1 MANNGFSV
9 ADLYKKRGMEMSES
23 AKKLQSW
30 DGNTSKYAGM
40 TPSYMTKNAESTSG
54 GGFSVADLYAKRGVT
69 PSTSSLSVIASG
81 DSTIGRYNSKITDA
95 SNRYNSLLS
104 RLNNAIESYGK
115 DYGTSKSNS
124 KSVANSRNEFASIRN
139 DIQAM
144 LDELGDYNLYATREE
159 EFKNAL
165 DELLKATDSASLD
178 ARSRI
183 AAYNNPAT
191 QSLMKANDN
200 AAYSLMLNEKLQ
212 NSPQMA
218 LYNSM
223 LDAMGGEDK
232 ATAAST
238 APYFWQFEESPVRQD
253 QLLGELTQRYS
264 NIANQYPRGTDTRD
278 KYLGLATDTQNTRDQ
293 LSAYRSALVA
303 ATEDEQLNREIE
315 RLKAIDIDTAISTV
329 QQTIDEKDAK
339 VQTMSK
345 YWDEQAWMNDENAE
359 APDYEE
365 YQRELAELE
374 KYQLILDRL
383 YADKD
388 AERASPYTVL
398 DSEIKA
404 NFGHTYNPSRLFDRI
419 NESLYEDPYAG
430 DAIDY
435 GLDKY
440 VEANMSDD
448 VKTSSYPIAQRP
460 EHYMTQEERDT
471 YNTLYFREGE
481 ESANAY
487 FERIKPVLEARGAQ
501 QVMAEAKQF
510 TEDYPNWAGAQARG
524 ANAMKPITS
533 AFMIGDIL
541 SGNGINEN
549 SAANLNTSVANFVDS
564 YVPQVTNYTGDAQIL
579 GRDLDQFL
587 YGTVGSV
594 IDSGVRTLTASFLSG
609 GGSGATLRENI
620 KGLSRATGA
629 LMSLEVFPTV
639 VLQEKEKG
647 RSDTEAVVLGTLRAA
662 IEGLTEKYSIEM
674 LFSPSRNF
682 GTQLLKGAVA
692 EGSEEIAAT
701 VLNGAV
707 DIIAGD
713 KDNIIAEFER
723 RVAMGINPSEAL
735 ADILL
740 ERGKSTLVDGLSG
753 ALSGLLFTAGGGAAG
768 AFETSSEAK
777 TASQTIEG
785 AKALVEQ
792 VLAENPNNKVA
803 LNAQKQLASGKN
815 ISARTAQKLINANE
829 DVALKNDQQ
838 KVTEAVIKELT
849 NRGEVTAVRE
859 TAAAIAKAVSG
870 ENLSDGELRSIEG
883 SVFGTQIYNEITG
896 KAEGGEWL
904 NQLREDL
911 DILKIAPQTKKQE
924 PRAKRVTVRNADAT
938 TKSGERVQILGLQ
951 AQDDGTVSVKVRGTN
966 GAESV
971 VAASELNMSEESQDL
986 VEGVAEFK
994 GAAPAVYAA
1003 YMPTNDISAY
1013 LNDAEFVVEAAR
1025 GVVAENDG
1033 SAMLRYLKNS
1043 RHISEL
1049 ADIQIETIFN
1059 AALADG
1065 RKALAEAQPLS
1076 TAGSGQFT
1084 YTAKRAESSLRGRE
1098 AASTVFMQNL
1108 AKAAPNIDIEV
1119 FESTARNGKYIGEQ
1133 GSYSNGKIRIDL
1145 NAGKNFTYEVAESAM
1160 IRTLS
1165 HELTHHLQRTAPKQ
1179 YADLKAFVIKH
1190 LAEWNGGKELDDLI
1204 SAKQRRSRDGLSYA
1218 AAMDEVVADSC
1229 EMMLKN
1235 SKAIQQ
1241 LATENKSLFAKIRDF
1256 VKKFLSDL
1264 RRAFA
1269 GVEATDAAAK
1279 YLQKFESEMQQLWD
1293 AAFTASVENAKNAQ
1307 ASAVA
1312 EKMGVAIDAKTD
1324 SVTPTVFSERTW
1336 RSSDYVQSRDKAA
1349 AEIAKA
1355 IGVSVQQAKDYIDDI
1370 NSIARMISED
1380 RNRLDYF
1387 SSPMRSSFISNA
1399 EYGGS
1404 FDFST
1409 LCKKRRLLTGTF
1421 TAIQKALPNTALTAN
1436 EILDIRNKMK
1446 EAGLEVSCGLCYVEG
1461 SRANMGQF
1469 AKEFLRLYKQY
1480 YPTAWQ
1486 PNMADVNTPD
1496 GIEWVRINHP
1506 ECYEQYEYFWNHYGT
1521 LKPGDKNLFA
1531 SQQKP
1536 KLYQLHT
1543 EYNGEVLLNFK
1554 GDAKIEEKN
1563 KNGGVRLQ
1571 SFSDFEIVHLIDCM
1585 QIIMDMSR
1593 VGLAGQAYTKVPEFA
1608 WALGDT
1614 GLKINLSLIA
1624 KDVDA
1629 NGKLIFDDVEGM
1641 PINTAMEIRN
1651 RYSANVGTILVVFN
1665 DAQLTAAMADE
1676 RVDFIIP
1683 FHRSQWKKSQY
1694 AAMGLPAKT
1703 KDYTY
1708 QQNEKYIK
1716 PQYHEYRGR
1725 MVRDK
1730 ATNYMPN
1737 EYWDFS
1743 KSGKENAIAYLE
1755 MCAANNKRPKF
1766 YKLLQN
1772 NGDGSYSLKADGS
1785 TDGYWKLLIDFK
1797 MYDNEGNGS
1806 PQMPVQP
1813 KFNMEQATKMLNEYK
1828 GGHSQFPVAQGIV
1841 DEFVSNYKATHG
1853 EQKQYSERDIYVQTL
1868 TEQDIERYYNTGK
1881 TGHVRNK
1888 KMRIRDSGGS
1898 AVLTSE
1904 SEVHEFV
1911 ENSVLFGTT
1920 EIKGY
1925 GVVPLALSDKILEGT
1940 EGRTNTESWFL
1951 ELSSDDLFHAFREHE
1966 NAKEDGDLDMSVEEF
1981 ARIPMSINGKADYL
1995 GFERYKDQTKIKL
2008 GVRDENGGNFVVVE
2022 MVSSGSYALRLKNA
2036 WKVTYEKY
2044 EALKER
2050 KASTEHKW
2058 TSKMPAPSNGRGLSD
2073 SNIAHS
2079 AAESQEQ
2086 KSDRDYE
2093 AAEIARLEQRIEA
2106 LEQGKADAF
2115 LAGQMRTARQAGKE
2129 TRRLEEKINTL
2140 KGKLDAA
2147 KQTAM
2152 DTRKATAAERKAAD
2166 LRAKNLEAQIKK
2178 LTKEAEASGFLAGE
2192 MSVARQAGAEIRNRE
2207 EQIRKLKAELAD
2219 RKAAY
2224 SANLAKFREGRDTG
2238 TYRERVMKRIRD
2250 MQDMLITNSD
2260 KKHIPEI
2267 LKEPLGNFLM
2277 SLDTSSATKL
2287 KGKGE
2292 TKRDVEM
2299 IQRTAQLKD
2308 ALNKARNATGAGGYL
2323 DISDEFIDKQF
2334 EEMVTA
2340 INSIYA
2346 GMDVAG
2352 TDPIT
2357 LMSAAQLKN
2366 LNFVLRTLQK
2376 SISDMNKLMATAR
2389 FHTVAEAAESTITE
2403 LDQILEYQ
2411 MKGKGAE
2418 ALHGTINWKN
2428 TTPVYAFD
2436 RMGEAGKELFKA
2448 MWEAQGEFAFHTSEI
2463 LETRE
2468 GIVSNKQVREW
2479 SQDVQTIQLSDN
2491 RSIRMTT
2498 AQMMAFYCLTKR
2510 QKALDHLK
2518 TGGIRI
2524 SNIEY
2529 GRNHIQQARAYHL
2542 SADDIVKIAN
2552 MVKGDAKR
2560 VADQLQQYMTERGS
2574 EWGNQ
2579 ISMARFGYRAFT
2591 EPVYFPI
2598 RTESSQIA
2606 KDTKS
2611 TQENSINRL
2620 LNMSF
2625 TKSTQ
2630 PNASTSVVV
2639 DNIFDVFSAH
2649 MSDMAKYNA
2658 FALPVLDMIKWFDYN
2673 VQERLEDGVQKD
2685 HRAVKTSIESAYGK
2699 DALNYISTFL
2709 EDVNGAN
2716 EGGRV
2721 RSASLSQKFISH
2733 YKASA
2738 VGANLRVA
2746 IQQPTSY
2753 WRAAAVLDPKYLAV
2767 GEKVMWHNAK
2777 KYYKEMSKY
2786 AGIATWKELGFRDFN
2801 VGRSVR
2807 EQIAGTLSASAQA
2820 YDKVMD
2826 ASMKLAALGDTWTWC
2841 RIWEACKAEVKA
2853 TQKLSGEELMHAT
2866 ADRFNEVI
2874 ARTQVVDSIMT
2885 RSHTMR
2891 SKNLLDQ
2898 LMTPFMAEPTLSYN
2912 VVASSVFD
2920 YRTEIRKSNKQDAWK
2935 KHGKKIARAFGV
2947 FTATA
2952 FWTGVFQSLADALR
2966 DDDDYEEFY
2975 KKFLDA
2981 MLPRGLPKG
2990 KFNEDPIKWIEEALD
3005 QGNFLANM
3013 NIASNIPGLHRE
3025 LLNVLKG
3032 FGSEAM
3038 WTAGISN
3045 LYNAVAAVYEKISL
3059 EAGWM
3064 EEATD
3069 VTWNGNMTWWGAIQ
3083 KSLQSASQISSLPIY
3098 NLLRDATALYNT
3110 TVQEFFGRQDIKLL
3124 SYDPGTEGRVANA
3137 YADGFLTFDEAMGEM
3152 LKFGVSQDKAYETL
3166 MKSAGFGKYDE
3177 LREAIVNGG
3186 DVNAVMEKLTG
3197 YGIKEDLVTNNV
3209 KAIIKDLVLGT
3220 EDEPPMIDKKTAK
3233 NLLIQYLGMT
3243 VPEAHYTV
3251 EAYGEEN
3258 FSKYDDL
3265 RDAILN
3271 GGDVQAAMDELT
3283 EYGTKESDVLSEIR
3297 ASIKV
3302 WYQGETKDDGTV
3314 VEPVIDKDRAVELLV
3329 QYGDRDEDEAT
3340 ELVTEWSLTVDTGV
3354 KDIKEA
3360 FIAGDLTTDEA
3371 IDYRMTYYGQ
3381 SEEDAAQTVAEWIF
3395 EDEYGFSYNDR
3406 IGQFKDGNLSADEL
3420 VDVMVEYGGKTDA
3433 EAKASVA
3440 GYAKEAYADGQF
3452 TRDEALSVMTNSGG
3466 MTSDEADKRLRYI
3479 DVSAQFPDITVDDA
3493 WVNEYY
3499 EEVESSG
3506 ISINVFIEYRNNVKD
3521 ISGEGKKARRM
3532 DVINSMPISNAQ
3544 KDALYY
3550 AEGWAAST
3558 IHEAPWR

>member
-1 MANNGFSV
+1 MA
-9 ADLYKKRGMEMSES
+9 LTEKEKRALFGSYQT
-23 AKKLQSW
+23 AIDQR
-30 DGNTSKYAGM
+30 NAGYSPNQ
-40 TPSYMTKNAESTSG
+40 TTLTLGAESYNELIRQEEAARKAAYDNRISNAQKFNDLAARYTSL
-54 GGFSVADLYAKRGVT
+54 VD
-69 PSTSSLSVIASG
+69 
-81 DSTIGRYNSKITDA
+81 
-95 SNRYNSLLS
+95 
-104 RLNNAIESYGK
+104 RLNNAASRYGADYGK
-115 DYGTSKSNS
+115 QRSNYQS
-124 KSVANSRNEFASIRN
+124 INRSRNEFSGVSDEIEDMLAEIDAS
-139 DIQAM
+139 D
-144 LDELGDYNLYATREE
+144 LDDATKNEFATALIELG
-159 EFKNAL
+159 
-165 DELLKATDSASLD
+165 KATDSASLD
-178 ARSRI
+178 ARSRS

-191 QSLMKANDN
+191 QRIMQQEDADAFAWSKYDD
-200 AAYSLMLNEKLQ
+200 YERMLQTMPNRLATQ
-212 NSPQMA
+212 A
-218 LYNSM
+218 L
-223 LDAMGGEDK
+223 
-232 ATAAST
+232 TT
-238 APYFWQFEESPVRQD
+238 APYDYQ
-253 QLLGELTQRYS
+253 
-264 NIANQYPRGTDTRD
+264 
-278 KYLGLATDTQNTRDQ
+278 GLAPSVANAKMEAMPEGNAKEAVRTWLDSPTGKLITD
-293 LSAYRSALVA
+293 SALGA
-303 ATEDEQLNREIE
+303 EIE
-315 RLKAIDIDTAISTV
+315 RLKGISVDTAINSV
-329 QQTIDEKDAK
+329 QQTISDLDEKANEMK
-339 VQTMSK
+339 R
-345 YWDEQAWMNDENAE
+345 YWDEQAYLNDNSGS
-359 APDYEE
+359 APDYAEYEKLLEE
-365 YQRELAELE
+365 RA
-374 KYQLILDRL
+374 KYESILDDL
-383 YADKD
+383 YNDKD
-388 AERASPYTVL
+388 SEEMSGYTWVD
-398 DSEIKA
+398 DSIVRSNLSENYNATNLYDRVNKA
-404 NFGHTYNPSRLFDRI
+404 YFDTTVDFG
-419 NESLYEDPYAG
+419 
-430 DAIDY
+430 
-435 GLDKY
+435 
-440 VEANMSDD
+440 VEYTPNRG

-460 EHYMTQEERDT
+460 ENYMTQEERDT
-471 YNTLYFREGE
+471 FNKLWHYKSE
-481 ESANAY
+481 EAATAY
-487 FERIKPVLEARGAQ
+487 FERLTPTLEARGAQ

-510 TEDYPNWAGAQARG
+510 TEDYPNWAWVQARG

-713 KDNIIAEFER
+713 KDNIIAEFDR

-753 ALSGLLFTAGGGAAG
+753 ALSGLLFTAGGGVGG
-768 AFETSSEAK
+768 AFNTTSKEANRVSESTESAR
-777 TASQTIEG
+777 I
-785 AKALVEQ
+785 LVEQ
-792 VLAENPNNKVA
+792 ALAENPNSKVA
-803 LNAQKQLASGKN
+803 LNAQKQLAAGKN
-815 ISARTAQKLINANE
+815 ISAKTVQKLINENE
-829 DVALKNDQQ
+829 SIYRQDDQQ

-924 PRAKRVTVRNADAT
+924 SRAKRVTVRNADAT

-1013 LNDAEFVVEAAR
+1013 LNDAAFVVEAAR

-1033 SAMLRYLKNS
+1033 SSMLRYLKNS

-1065 RKALAEAQPLS
+1065 RKTLAEAQPLP

-1108 AKAAPNIDIEV
+1108 AKVAPNIDIEV
-1119 FESTARNGKYIGEQ
+1119 FESIARNGKYIGEQ

-1204 SAKQRRSRDGLSYA
+1204 SAKQRRAKGGLSYA
-1218 AAMDEVVADSC
+1218 AAMDEVVADAC

-1293 AAFTASVENAKNAQ
+1293 AAFMASVENSRMTSTAIPAANTLMNPMQETQFSLREDEKFMQNAINANKAKQLVPYRVMAAAQDARSAIAAIMRDPKLQDALNLPADLMGKTYFPDGAYNGTEENTLVCPRSMGAEELLDAVSEMIGRPLTVDECIEVSQFIAGSEFKPECEYCYVATDRKAYRAFLKSYVEQRDSVIEKYKGGMSKAALYEEFLDGRKDTKNMRDRFNLWIKIVDQNLPMMQ
-1307 ASAVA
+1307 ASDLANVNKLMHDII
-1312 EKMGVAIDAKTD
+1312 EPGIRDQVKDAMK
-1324 SVTPTVFSERTW
+1324 
-1336 RSSDYVQSRDKAA
+1336 YAQSASWA
-1349 AEIAKA
+1349 
-1355 IGVSVQQAKDYIDDI
+1355 
-1370 NSIARMISED
+1370 
-1380 RNRLDYF
+1380 
-1387 SSPMRSSFISNA
+1387 
-1399 EYGGS
+1399 
-1404 FDFST
+1404 
-1409 LCKKRRLLTGTF
+1409 KKRVGY
-1421 TAIQKALPNTALTAN
+1421 TA
-1436 EILDIRNKMK
+1436 
-1446 EAGLEVSCGLCYVEG
+1446 
-1461 SRANMGQF
+1461 
-1469 AKEFLRLYKQY
+1469 
-1480 YPTAWQ
+1480 
-1486 PNMADVNTPD
+1486 
-1496 GIEWVRINHP
+1496 
-1506 ECYEQYEYFWNHYGT
+1506 
-1521 LKPGDKNLFA
+1521 
-1531 SQQKP
+1531 
-1536 KLYQLHT
+1536 
-1543 EYNGEVLLNFK
+1543 YNGHILKWSQTKINQLNK
-1554 GDAKIEEKN
+1554 GF
-1563 KNGGVRLQ
+1563 GLRMY
-1571 SFSDFEIVHLIDCM
+1571 SFSDFSPAFILENM
-1585 QIIMDMSR
+1585 QMITDAAVR
-1593 VGLAGQAYTKVPEFA
+1593 GLKMMAYTKEADFVKIFA
-1608 WALGDT
+1608 PTGININVSTFGFERNGVVAENAMQGVSWKEAQELRAKYPNVGITFVATNDNLVNWALEQDWIDVVIPYHLVRT
-1614 GLKINLSLIA
+1614 GKQVA
-1624 KDVDA
+1624 
-1629 NGKLIFDDVEGM
+1629 
-1641 PINTAMEIRN
+1641 
-1651 RYSANVGTILVVFN
+1651 
-1665 DAQLTAAMADE
+1665 E
-1676 RVDFIIP
+1676 RLGF
-1683 FHRSQWKKSQY
+1683 
-1694 AAMGLPAKT
+1694 
-1703 KDYTY
+1703 
-1708 QQNEKYIK
+1708 
-1716 PQYHEYRGR
+1716 
-1725 MVRDK
+1725 
-1730 ATNYMPN
+1730 TNYTSESGDIKASDWTKGRDLSSIPPTMHNNDKQTYLDALEANHLQPRFKRWIDHPN
-1737 EYWDFS
+1737 YMKLVNETRLS
-1743 KSGKENAIAYLE
+1743 SLE
-1755 MCAANNKRPKF
+1755 SN
-1766 YKLLQN
+1766 
-1772 NGDGSYSLKADGS
+1772 
-1785 TDGYWKLLIDFK
+1785 
-1797 MYDNEGNGS
+1797 
-1806 PQMPVQP
+1806 PVQP
-1813 KFNMEQATKMLNEYK
+1813 KFDLESAKKSLIGMIKDGGYFQHIGGSVDRMYEIASGIAETFDDGTQFSERGQKNNAQEGDVLGTMYSNRDVLSWNIAWDSDNFSSLKSQMDAHMSEINEMNPVTDVVFEKKSGNTYANILDDVLKKKFGYK
-1828 GGHSQFPVAQGIV
+1828 IERA
-1841 DEFVSNYKATHG
+1841 DKATFLFDKTAIATLRRYVTRDEEAAAIISTPYVLKRGKAISGHRNHKEQGYPSVTYAAPVSING
-1853 EQKQYSERDIYVQTL
+1853 ETV
-1868 TEQDIERYYNTGK
+1868 N
-1881 TGHVRNK
+1881 V
-1888 KMRIRDSGGS
+1888 
-1898 AVLTSE
+1898 AVA
-1904 SEVHEFV
+1904 
-1911 ENSVLFGTT
+1911 VLFGDKNRPHSMRVLMPSGNEFVIGKEKANPGREAASRKTDVGSPT
-1920 EIKGY
+1920 GSASNKK
-1925 GVVPLALSDKILEGT
+1925 VP
-1940 EGRTNTESWFL
+1940 
-1951 ELSSDDLFHAFREHE
+1951 
-1966 NAKEDGDLDMSVEEF
+1966 
-1981 ARIPMSINGKADYL
+1981 
-1995 GFERYKDQTKIKL
+1995 Q
-2008 GVRDENGGNFVVVE
+2008 
-2022 MVSSGSYALRLKNA
+2022 
-2036 WKVTYEKY
+2036 
-2044 EALKER
+2044 
-2050 KASTEHKW
+2050 ST
-2058 TSKMPAPSNGRGLSD
+2058 AQ
-2073 SNIAHS
+2073 
-2079 AAESQEQ
+2079 SQVQ

-2106 LEQGKADAF
+2106 LEQGKSDAF

-2129 TRRLEEKINTL
+2129 TRRLTEKIDTL

-2147 KQTAM
+2147 KQTAT

-2178 LTKEAEASGFLAGE
+2178 LTKEAEAIGFLAGE
-2192 MSVARQAGAEIRNRE
+2192 MRVARQAGAEIRNRE
-2207 EQIRKLKAELAD
+2207 EQIRKLKEELAEK
-2219 RKAAY
+2219 KAAY
-2224 SANLAKFREGRDTG
+2224 EQNIEKFREGRDVK
-2238 TYRERVMKRIRD
+2238 TYRDRVMKRVRD
-2250 MQDMLITNSD
+2250 LQDMLITNSD
-2260 KKHIPEI
+2260 KKHIPEM

-2292 TKRDVEM
+2292 TKADADMYRRTELLKQALERARNNTDSGSYLDLPDEFMERIEELSGM
-2299 IQRTAQLKD
+2299 IHEITGGVDAVADSPINLMNSSQLKD
-2308 ALNKARNATGAGGYL
+2308 
-2323 DISDEFIDKQF
+2323 
-2334 EEMVTA
+2334 
-2340 INSIYA
+2340 
-2346 GMDVAG
+2346 
-2352 TDPIT
+2352 
-2357 LMSAAQLKN
+2357 
-2366 LNFVLRTLQK
+2366 LNFVLRTLQH
-2376 SISDMNKLMATAR
+2376 SINSMNKMLATAR
-2389 FHTVAEAAESTITE
+2389 FQTVAQAAESTITE

-2418 ALHGTINWKN
+2418 ALRGTINWKN

-2448 MWEAQGEFAFHTSEI
+2448 MWEAQGEFAFHTKEI

-2468 GIVSNKQVREW
+2468 GFVSDKQVRKW

-2510 QKALDHLK
+2510 QQALDHLK

-2753 WRAAAVLDPKYLAV
+2753 WRAAAVLSPKYLAV

-2853 TQKLSGEELMHAT
+2853 TLKLSGEELMHAT
-2866 ADRFNEVI
+2866 AERFNEVI
-2874 ARTQVVDSIMT
+2874 ARTQVVDSVMT

-2920 YRTEIRKSNKQDAWK
+2920 YRTELRRSNGQVAWK
-2935 KHGKKIARAFGV
+2935 KYGKKMIRAFGV
-2947 FTATA
+2947 FAVTA

-2981 MLPRGLPKG
+2981 MLPKGLPKWN
-2990 KFNEDPIKWIEEALD
+2990 FNEDPMKWIEEALD

-3045 LYNAVAAVYEKISL
+3045 FYNAVAAVYEKIAL

-3069 VTWNGNMTWWGAIQ
+3069 ATWNGNMTWWGAIQ

-3271 GGDVQAAMDELT
+3271 DGDVQAAMDELT
-3283 EYGTKESDVLSEIR
+3283 EYGTKEADVLSEIR

-3314 VEPVIDKDRAVELLV
+3314 VDPVIDKDRAVELLV

-3354 KDIKEA
+3354 KDIKES